1 MANFI
6 LIAEDE
12 ELFRDLLMIAV
23 EDVYAGEVIAAA
35 NAPKAIEISKS
46 RNAAPEMLITDF
58 EMQGGN
64 GNLLANF
71 VSTQWPS
78 VPIVVVS
85 SCAREEIE
93 ESLPGETVFI
103 DKLDA
108 FAPLRNFIQNR
119 FRAEK
124 NSRNYIPIRLGI
136 LVEMMV
142 LCSDFYLKL
151 GENNYVRFLQKAD
164 LFLPEDAKKLIEK
177 RVLNLHLA
185 ENDAPEFFA
194 SFQAILNGA
203 LKKTA
208 PKPEELALMG
218 AEFIDTTQKL
228 AKSFGWTEEVVIAAQ
243 KSIAIAIKAVEA
255 APAILDLIVFK
266 HMSSDTKGVEHVT
279 ITSLLACAIAQK
291 LEWASEVTQTK
302 LAMAALLHDLT
313 VEDGVYQDV
322 DTWNQRASDRGDCDP
337 GTEQYRNHMKA
348 AWEKIIQIP
357 NLPPDLDQI
366 IMQHHERPDG
376 TGFPNGIGASRIS
389 PLSAVFIFAEDVA
402 LFLLGHEDAKG
413 RARDFIKQRGALYET
428 GVFRKIMKAFAQDL
442 AK

>member
-6 LIAEDE
+6 LVAEDE

-23 EDVYAGEVIAAA
+23 ENLYDGEVLGAA
-35 NAPKAIEISKS
+35 NAPKAIEILKA
-46 RNAAPEMLITDF
+46 RNEAPDVLITDF

-85 SCAREEIE
+85 SRAKEDIK
-93 ESLPGETVFI
+93 ESLPGTTIFI
-103 DKLDA
+103 DKMDA
-108 FAPLRNFIQNR
+108 FAPLRNFLQGR

-136 LVEMMV
+136 LVEMTV

-164 LFLPEDAKKLIEK
+164 LFLPEDAKKLLEK
-177 RVLNLHLA
+177 RVANLYLA

-218 AEFIDTTQKL
+218 VEFLDTTQKL
-228 AKSFGWTEEVVIAAQ
+228 AKSFGWTEEVVVAAQ

-266 HMSSDTKGVEHVT
+266 HMSSDTKAVEHVT
-279 ITSLLACAIAQK
+279 VTSLLACAIAQR
-291 LEWASEVTQTK
+291 LEWASEITQTK

-313 VEDGVYQDV
+313 VEDGIYQDI
-322 DTWNQRASDRGDCDP
+322 DAWNQRASDRSEQGP
-337 GTEQYRNHMKA
+337 AIEQYRNHMKA
-348 AWEKIIQIP
+348 ACEKILQIP

-366 IMQHHERPDG
+366 IIQHHERPDG

-389 PLSAVFIFAEDVA
+389 PLSAVFIFAEDMA

-413 RARDFIKQRGALYET
+413 RAREFIKQRGALYET
-428 GVFRKIMKAFAQDL
+428 GAFRKILKAFAQDL